1 MGVLQHIEKGVVVR
15 YGDLVGYRDN
25 QVVSM
30 TLARTPHVNVSLFAF
45 DAGEELSEH
54 TSTGDAM
61 VDVLEGKANILIN
74 GEPHAVQAGE
84 SIVLPARVPHAV
96 QAVERFK
103 MRLTVLFG

>member
-1 MGVLQHIEKGVVVR
+1 MSVLQHIEKGVVVR
-15 YGDLVGYRDN
+15 YADLVVYQDN

-30 TLARTPHVNVSLFAF
+30 TLARTLHVNISLFAF

-61 VDVLEGKANILIN
+61 VDILEGTATVFIQ
-74 GEPHAVQAGE
+74 GEPYVVHAGE
-84 SIVLPARVPHAV
+84 SIVLPANEPHAV
-96 QAVERFK
+96 QAIERFK